1 MSITTIILTLVLE
14 SEKPPETL
22 YEYIHQ
28 VYPIYLS
35 VYSILIGFIFT
46 LSYMFLDYIF
56 VRKNRYYINGKRVY
70 NYEHDNEI

>member
-1 MSITTIILTLVLE
+1 MSISTIILTLVLD
-14 SEKPPETL
+14 SEKSPETL

-35 VYSILIGFIFT
+35 VYSILIGFIST

-56 VRKNRYYINGKRVY
+56 IRKNRYYINGRRVHG
-70 NYEHDNEI
+70 YEDN